1 MVTFNVPPQDVRLGS
16 GSAHIPGERSWLTTL
31 SPPLLLTH
39 IKIVSIQTIHYIAL
53 SVFIPPLLSLFA
65 EQSSLN
71 YEGGAANVGTAPCLG
86 LSRTG
91 SDSEYLGFTGM
102 VMDWRE
108 MAGRPT
114 FQGWDREDRWD
125 GYGGSWSGD
134 RELDHKGANDQQWS
148 GIDPVRGWIIA
159 LCWLMASCVE

>member
-1 MVTFNVPPQDVRLGS
+1 M
-16 GSAHIPGERSWLTTL
+16 
-31 SPPLLLTH
+31 
-39 IKIVSIQTIHYIAL
+39 QTIHYIAL

-65 EQSSLN
+65 EPDSLD
-71 YEGGAANVGTAPCLG
+71 YEGGAANVGASPCLG
-86 LSRTG
+86 LLRIG
-91 SDSEYLGFTGM
+91 SDSDYLGLIGM

-125 GYGGSWSGD
+125 VYGGAWSA
-134 RELDHKGANDQQWS
+134 ELDHKGQQRF
-148 GIDPVRGWIIA
+148 GIDPIRGWIIA